1 MKDFLKRFYLTKRK
15 YVDLTFSLVLIAFLY
30 ALHKGD
36 LKLSVDILNV
46 AKGLVQII
54 VGAGSLD

>member
-1 MKDFLKRFYLTKRK
+1 MKDLLKAFYLTKRK
-15 YVDLTFSLVLIAFLY
+15 YVDLTFSLVVVAFFY

-36 LKLSVDILNV
+36 LKLSVDILTI
-46 AKGLVQII
+46 AKALVQII